1 MKEERNQIKINNPDG
16 LDRRG
21 YGDARRTFANDTSS
35 FVRENSMAG
44 VGETAKPKEH
54 FYAADPKPV
63 AKRRSRAEA
72 QKPVEDTSLGT
83 GTPPAAESANATAA
97 KVTVTNTVAAAVG
110 GGVTAIAGV
119 VAATVVTAVI
129 VVTTFLAVLGVNLS
143 LVMADYTSLTF
154 RLELVTEGEGELED
168 PYYQATISGDGVS
181 QELTVLAGDF
191 FTFEGLEPD
200 KEYLVTIRDG
210 KGAVQVEKSFCT
222 LAHPI
227 KKGSLE
233 MSVSEGV
240 VTCVVSGV
248 FLKSG
253 EFYTVTVTNEKGTVL
268 FAADD
273 VSEEKTFTFRL
284 TSPTKVK
291 ATLGVGGK
299 VQSVAEGEWS
309 AAPEPDPEP
318 ILPDYDF
325 ESAAWQWAQDYSA
338 VLSVP
343 DKNGGDPLLLTAV
356 VQRERTQADCVKN
369 SFMIY
374 TATVVRD
381 EAEFGDEKR
390 VELQSTALGHDRVFD
405 SFVWGPAGLSDD
417 DAPLV
422 VVGAFS
428 DEPVAYAATAR
439 CHCAR
444 CGAVLDVTDEVE
456 VTHTYQAAS
465 CESDARHIYNA
476 TFVNGSETYVDTFEE
491 VVEET
496 ALGHLYGEP
505 EFIWTP
511 VYSSD
516 AGSAGGPQTVTGYT
530 AAAKFVCLHDAE
542 HALLIEEGVSVSYA
556 DTPAGCESDAYR
568 SFTASL
574 TYEGTAY
581 SDTKVQVFEETAHG
595 HDFTEVSEHFDW
607 GTDESG
613 AVTAAIRAYCSY
625 GCGEYVSVPA
635 EIYMEAEDPA
645 GLCELG
651 SDVTYYAHV
660 MYSDSFY
667 EEVREAEN
675 VVLGHDYGSPAFE
688 WTPDGSNYY
697 ATAYF
702 VCSRCLDHT
711 VTVQSSNAISQN
723 LSDGGRI
730 YTVTVSFND
739 QTYWARKEVHPG
751 RAVSKA
757 PAVGVSYKVGDR
769 ILMESDTYFKEGDAP
784 GDVVTVAHYT
794 GSTVI
799 LYFDIDVEG
808 DYTILLKDYFTDT
821 PTESLY
827 VWENGSRGDQIPGWS
842 VWFSNIFVGDEVRSP
857 VGITIVSGSGTSSDP
872 FVLAPLYGKTVTFDY
887 GNGENSVLYFSEE
900 EMEDGD
906 VYAVVPTAD
915 PKRPGHVF
923 IGWSLDG
930 EPYDFETPVTDNL
943 VLSPDWWQVA
953 ETVTVYFMVDG
964 SPYEV
969 QEVLLGGRATRPADP
984 ERENYTVAGWYSD
997 NDAVLFDFDATV
1009 TDTLFL
1015 YVKWE
1020 PSA

>member
-21 YGDARRTFANDTSS
+21 YGDARRTFANDSSS
-35 FVRENSMAG
+35 FVRENSMSG

-63 AKRRSRAEA
+63 AKRRSRTEA
-72 QKPVEDTSLGT
+72 QKPVEDTSFGT

-240 VTCVVSGV
+240 VTCVVRGV

-253 EFYTVTVTNEKGTVL
+253 EFYTVTVTNEKGAVL

-309 AAPEPDPEP
+309 AVPEPEPEPEPEP

-356 VQRERTQADCVKN
+356 VQSERTQADCVKN

-390 VELQSTALGHDRVFD
+390 VELQDTALGHDRVFD
-405 SFVWGPAGLSDD
+405 SFVWSPAGLSAD

-456 VTHTYQAAS
+456 VTHRYQAAS

-496 ALGHLYGEP
+496 A
-505 EFIWTP
+505 
-511 VYSSD
+511 
-516 AGSAGGPQTVTGYT
+516 
-530 AAAKFVCLHDAE
+530 
-542 HALLIEEGVSVSYA
+542 
-556 DTPAGCESDAYR
+556 
-568 SFTASL
+568 
-574 TYEGTAY
+574 
-581 SDTKVQVFEETAHG
+581 HG
-595 HDFTEVSEHFDW
+595 HDFTEVSENFDW

-613 AVTAAIRAYCSY
+613 AATAAIRAYCSY

-635 EIYMEAEDPA
+635 EIYMEAEEPA

-660 MYSDSFY
+660 MYSDCFY

-688 WTPDGSNYY
+688 WTTPDGSNYY

-711 VTVQSSNAISQN
+711 VTVQSSNALSQN

-739 QTYWARKEVHPG
+739 RTYWARKEVHPG

-769 ILMESDTYFKEGDAP
+769 ILMESDTYFKEGDTP
-784 GDVVTVAHYT
+784 DDVVTVAHYT

-799 LYFDIDVEG
+799 LYFDIDLEG
-808 DYTILLKDYFTDT
+808 DYPILLKDYFTDT

-943 VLSPDWWQVA
+943 VLSPDWLQVA

-964 SPYEV
+964 TPYEV

-997 NDAVLFDFDATV
+997 NDAVLFDFDTTV